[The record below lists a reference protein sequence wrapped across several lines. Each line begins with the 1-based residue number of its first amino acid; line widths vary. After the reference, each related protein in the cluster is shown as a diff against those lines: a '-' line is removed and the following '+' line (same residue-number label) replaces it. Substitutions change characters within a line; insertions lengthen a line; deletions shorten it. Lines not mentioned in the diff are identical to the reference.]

1 MILAATFM
9 EQLLS
14 RLSTYLHL
22 ILTCKTSPFYKWVN
36 RLVEME
42 IPLSTSYTAMPQD
55 PSCFCCFLLRLE
67 PMDYISVACAAP
79 PTAKANNLGRELI
92 SGNSACR
99 VLWTF
104 IGLCDCLLVVLW
116 ILAEFELATE
126 VQVPHSW
133 V

>member
-42 IPLSTSYTAMPQD
+42 IPLSTSYTAMLQD

-79 PTAKANNLGRELI
+79 PLPRLI
-92 SGNSACR
+92 TLEESWF
-99 VLWTF
+99 LETQP
-104 IGLCDCLLVVLW
+104 
-116 ILAEFELATE
+116 AEYFGPA
-126 VQVPHSW
+126 
-133 V
+133 